1 MIDPLTI
8 GRTGERLHGWITL
21 ADELAACFA
30 ERAPDHDR
38 AGTTPKENFADLRA
52 AGFHLLPVP
61 EAYGGWG
68 ATLGESVRVIERL
81 ARGDGATAL
90 VFDMHV
96 QVVGSLAETRPW
108 DEDRFAHF
116 CQEIVE
122 HGALINSAATE
133 PELGSPSRG
142 GLPRTTAR
150 KEGSVWRVMGRKSWA
165 SGAPVLSHFLIPAVI
180 ADAPPGT
187 VGVFLMAMD
196 RPGIR
201 IEETWDPLGMRA
213 TGSHD
218 LVLEDVPVEAQNL
231 VALREAGA
239 PDPARVSTGAWFGLT
254 VGGVYLGIAQA
265 ARDVALQYAQE
276 RQPTAL
282 QGKSIATLEPIQR
295 LVGQMEAEL
304 LTARALL
311 YATADAWTERP
322 EQRGQL
328 GSHIGLAK
336 ATATQHAVNAVDLAL
351 RVVGGQ
357 SMARS
362 FPLERLFRDVR
373 AGLFHP
379 PTEDAA
385 YIGVGKGLLGA

>member
-1 MIDPLTI
+1 MIDLLTLNL
-8 GRTGERLHGWITL
+8 GDRLARWL
-21 ADELAACFA
+21 EQADELAARFR
-30 ERAPDHDR
+30 ERAPEHDR
-38 AGTTPKENFADLRA
+38 AGTTPMENYDDLRA

-61 EAYGGWG
+61 AQYGGWG
-68 ATLGESVRVIERL
+68 ATLSEAVRVIERL

-96 QVVGSLAETRPW
+96 QVVGSLVETRPW
-108 DEDRFAHF
+108 QEEQFAHL

-133 PELGSPSRG
+133 QELGSPSRG
-142 GLPRTTAR
+142 GLPKTSAR
-150 KEGSVWRVMGRKSWA
+150 NDGNVWRVTGRKSWA

-180 ADAPPGT
+180 EDAPPGT

-196 RPGIR
+196 RPGIQ

-218 LVLEDVPVEAQNL
+218 LVLEDVPIDEHNL

-265 ARDVALQYAQE
+265 AHDVALQYAQE
-276 RQPTAL
+276 RKPTAL
-282 QGKSIATLEPIQR
+282 GGKSIATLEPIQR

-311 YATADAWTERP
+311 YATADAWTQHA
-322 EQRGQL
+322 EQRVQL
-328 GSHIGLAK
+328 GAHIGLAK
-336 ATATQHAVNAVDLAL
+336 ATATQHAVNATDLAL

-385 YIGVGKGLLGA
+385 YVGVGKALLQA

>member
-1 MIDPLTI
+1 MIDLLSLDTN
-8 GRTGERLHGWITL
+8 TRLAGWL
-21 ADELAACFA
+21 EHADELAERFRK
-30 ERAPDHDR
+30 RAPAHDR
-38 AGTTPKENFADLRA
+38 AGTTATENFADLRA

-61 EAYGGWG
+61 HEYGGWG
-68 ATLGESVRVIERL
+68 ATLFEAVRVIERL

-108 DEDRFAHF
+108 QEDHFAHF
-116 CQEIVE
+116 CHEIVA

-142 GLPRTTAR
+142 GLPKTTAR
-150 KEGSVWRVMGRKSWA
+150 KDGSVWRVTGRKSWA
-165 SGAPVLSHFLIPAVI
+165 SGAPVLSHFLIPAVLE
-180 ADAPPGT
+180 DAPHGT

-196 RPGIR
+196 RPGIHV
-201 IEETWDPLGMRA
+201 EETWDPLGMRG

-218 LVLEDVPVEAQNL
+218 LVLEAVRIDARNL
-231 VALREAGA
+231 VAVRQAGA

-265 ARDVALQYAQE
+265 ARDVALHYAQE
-276 RQPTAL
+276 RKPTAL
-282 QGKSIATLEPIQR
+282 GGKAIATLEPIQR
-295 LVGQMEAEL
+295 LAGQMEAEL
-304 LTARALL
+304 LGARALL
-311 YATADAWTERP
+311 YATAGAWAQQP
-322 EQRGQL
+322 EQRTHL
-328 GSHIGLAK
+328 ASYVGLAK
-336 ATATQHAVNAVDLAL
+336 ATATQHAVNATDVAL
-351 RVVGGQ
+351 RIVGGQ

-385 YIGVGKGLLGA
+385 YVGVGKQILGG

>member
-1 MIDPLTI
+1 MIDLLSADTNN
-8 GRTGERLHGWITL
+8 RLAGWL
-21 ADELAACFA
+21 AHAGDLA
-30 ERAPDHDR
+30 ERFRARAPEHDY
-38 AGTTPKENFADLRA
+38 AGTTPTENFRDLRA

-61 EAYGGWG
+61 QAYGGWG
-68 ATLGESVRVIERL
+68 ATLPEAVRVVERL
-81 ARGDGATAL
+81 ACGDGATAL

-108 DEDRFAHF
+108 QEERFAAL
-116 CQEIVE
+116 CAEIVD

-142 GLPRTTAR
+142 GLPATKAR
-150 KEGSVWRVMGRKSWA
+150 KDGDLWRVTGHKSWA
-165 SGAPVLSHFLIPAVI
+165 SGAPVLTHFLIPAVI
-180 ADAPPGT
+180 EDAPAGT

-218 LVLEDVPVEAQNL
+218 LVLEDVSIDDSNL
-231 VALREAGA
+231 VAMREAGA
-239 PDPARVSTGAWFGLT
+239 PDPARSSTGAWFGLT

-265 ARDVALQYAQE
+265 ARDVALHYAQE
-276 RQPTAL
+276 RKPTAL
-282 QGKSIATLEPIQR
+282 QGKPIATLEPIQR
-295 LVGQMEAEL
+295 LVGQIEAEL

-311 YATADAWTERP
+311 YATADAWAQQG

-328 GSHIGLAK
+328 AAHIGLAK
-336 ATATQHAVNAVDLAL
+336 ATATQHAVNATDVAL
-351 RVVGGQ
+351 RIVGGQ

-385 YIGVGKGLLGA
+385 YIGVGKALLTS